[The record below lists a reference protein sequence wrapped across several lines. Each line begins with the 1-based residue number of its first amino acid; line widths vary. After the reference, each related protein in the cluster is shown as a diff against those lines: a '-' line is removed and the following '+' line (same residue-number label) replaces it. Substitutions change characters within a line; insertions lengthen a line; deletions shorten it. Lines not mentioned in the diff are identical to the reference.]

1 MLVFKFLWATFCPYT
16 EASVNIVGWC
26 GFADISENIGIRFHH
41 DDGKLA
47 FLAPHRQSVAIERHD
62 LCRHQSLLPSL
73 LRMQNMW
80 EDGWQIIGEMQL
92 LWDCWNRSYCLDKV
106 LSEELWLRRSLSHAM
121 QHRGTCGGERMRR
134 TIQTQQ
140 FLLFNMWT
148 WVASIGTK
156 PSSKQPKN
164 KLCIESCHC
173 CENAGICGV
182 IHYGKCDVVLECNLG
197 SLSKRSSILHWLMA
211 RKEPFKPNSSS
222 NKPIRTSK
230 ACMQICERLSWSHR
244 CIAYVGEVQACSH
257 RQQLQLMLKQEVRP
271 LAKYIGAH
279 MQD

>member
-106 LSEELWLRRSLSHAM
+106 LSEELWLRRSLPHAM
-121 QHRGTCGGERMRR
+121 QHRGTCGGKRVRCGPMNNASR
-134 TIQTQQ
+134 T
-140 FLLFNMWT
+140 LLYF
-148 WVASIGTK
+148 ASL
-156 PSSKQPKN
+156 PYVPP
-164 KLCIESCHC
+164 LHEF
-173 CENAGICGV
+173 A
-182 IHYGKCDVVLECNLG
+182 LNL
-197 SLSKRSSILHWLMA
+197 
-211 RKEPFKPNSSS
+211 
-222 NKPIRTSK
+222 TS
-230 ACMQICERLSWSHR
+230 E
-244 CIAYVGEVQACSH
+244 
-257 RQQLQLMLKQEVRP
+257 
-271 LAKYIGAH
+271 
-279 MQD
+279 